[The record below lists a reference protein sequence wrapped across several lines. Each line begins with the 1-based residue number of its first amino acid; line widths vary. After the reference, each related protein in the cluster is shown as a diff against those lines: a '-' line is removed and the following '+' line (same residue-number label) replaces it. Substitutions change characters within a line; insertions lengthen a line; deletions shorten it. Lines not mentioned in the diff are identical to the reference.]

1 MSEEDDWFERALR
14 ETDEESDDPPVD
26 GAESGSDGT
35 EAGADDAEDA
45 EAGAD
50 DADDPEAGADD
61 RAGETEAA
69 SDDAEFADP
78 FGGAADETGAEA
90 GDGNPFA
97 GDVGEGGESGAGES
111 GGGES
116 GGGESGT
123 DDAASGG
130 VPADAFGDVDAGSGF
145 DSFGEDDPFGGGGG
159 EEADAGTDADG
170 GGGATD
176 PFGADDPFGGSRGGG
191 GSDGQSSGG
200 GGGAAGGG
208 DDLFG
213 GYRGSTGGGDDDF
226 GFGEFGDDADAGG
239 TTDFDV
245 DPDEFESGIERTDI
259 GIEGLDD
266 MILGGV
272 PSRSLLSVIGGAGTG
287 KTTFA
292 LQFLNYALES
302 GEKGIYITLEQTR
315 ESILDTAT
323 EKGWSFRE
331 HAAEDRLAVVAI
343 DPIEM
348 ANSLSSI
355 RNDLVRL
362 IAEFDAD
369 RLVLDSVSLL
379 EMMYDHPA
387 KRRSEVFGFTRS
399 LKESGVTTLLTSEA
413 SEETP
418 YASRHGIVE
427 YLTDAVFVLQYVR
440 GSDFRETR
448 LAVEIQKIRDA
459 NHSRETKPYDITDT
473 GISVYDQAN
482 IF

>member
-14 ETDEESDDPPVD
+14 ETDEENDERPVE
-26 GAESGSDGT
+26 GAE
-35 EAGADDAEDA
+35 DDAADA
-45 EAGAD
+45 EANDTEADGANADSADGEAD
-50 DADDPEAGADD
+50 DTV
-61 RAGETEAA
+61 TEPDSA
-69 SDDAEFADP
+69 SDDGSDDP
-78 FGGAADETGAEA
+78 FGGVREGTNSDGDEFG
-90 GDGNPFA
+90 GDEFS
-97 GDVGEGGESGAGES
+97 GDEFGGDEFGD
-111 GGGES
+111 
-116 GGGESGT
+116 

-130 VPADAFGDVDAGSGF
+130 VPADAFGDVGGDGEVG
-145 DSFGEDDPFGGGGG
+145 SFGED
-159 EEADAGTDADG
+159 
-170 GGGATD
+170 D
-176 PFGADDPFGGSRGGG
+176 PFGADDPFGGSRSGG
-191 GSDGQSSGG
+191 GSDARAGGRDGGETPGGGASSGG
-200 GGGAAGGG
+200 ETPGGRESSGGETPGGRESNGGMSG
-208 DDLFG
+208 DSSDPFG
-213 GYRGSTGGGDDDF
+213 GYRGAAASDDDF
-226 GFGEFGDDADAGG
+226 GFGEFGGDGPGSGGGGKAG
-239 TTDFDV
+239 FDV
-245 DPDEFESGIERTDI
+245 DPDEFESEISRTDI

-272 PSRSLLSVIGGAGTG
+272 PKRSLLSVIGGAGTG

-292 LQFLNYALES
+292 LQFLNHALES
-302 GEKGIYITLEQTR
+302 GNKGIYITLEQTR
-315 ESILDTAT
+315 ESIFDTAT

-348 ANSLSSI
+348 ANSLASI

-399 LKESGVTTLLTSEA
+399 LKEAGVTTLLTSEA